1 MYITLFIS
9 TLHNIDDISFVL
21 LYGSSR
27 KNNTEQ
33 SELTEKKL
41 WCRAPR
47 LIHAR
52 EPSAGASR
60 GWGLSAAT

>member
-27 KNNTEQ
+27 KNNTGQ

-52 EPSAGASR
+52 EPSAEASR
-60 GWGLSAAT
+60 GWGLSAAA

>member
-27 KNNTEQ
+27 KNNTGQ
-33 SELTEKKL
+33 SELTEKK
-41 WCRAPR
+41 AMV
-47 LIHAR
+47 
-52 EPSAGASR
+52 PSA
-60 GWGLSAAT
+60 AANTC